1 MVSSGFERLAVR
13 CAVITRHLARPQRS
27 PLVRMEMDIRRA
39 PLRLSSR
46 KGDRSNLGYREQ
58 SQETASE
65 YRLHGR
71 LN

>member
-46 KGDRSNLGYREQ
+46 RAIVRTSGIVSSLKKLPRNTGCMG
-58 SQETASE
+58 
-65 YRLHGR
+65 G
-71 LN
+71 